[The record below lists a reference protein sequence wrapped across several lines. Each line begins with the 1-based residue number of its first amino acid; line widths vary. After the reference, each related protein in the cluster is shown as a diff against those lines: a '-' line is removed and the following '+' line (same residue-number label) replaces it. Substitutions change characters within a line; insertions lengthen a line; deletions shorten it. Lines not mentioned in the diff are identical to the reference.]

1 MSTHVFL
8 SFKKF
13 ASAELN
19 QRALV
24 GKSVAV
30 VPGIADETAEQ
41 AINATR
47 RYSVI
52 LTGNQISR
60 YYFHSTLNASESI
73 SFCVLSDHVSFSF
86 RFVEF
91 VTELEVK
98 QNRVPG
104 KY

>member
-30 VPGIADETAEQ
+30 IPGIGDETAEQ

-52 LTGNQISR
+52 LSGNQISR
-60 YYFHSTLNASESI
+60 CYFHSTLNASESI